1 MCVYMKLLKNF
12 KAQTGLNAMVPT
24 IITFV
29 IVAVVAVLGLQL
41 LGDQAD
47 DQAAETLTCAA
58 GNATD
63 CNAGYN
69 ATQDAIDGVSK
80 FPEKL
85 PMIASVLVLVLII
98 GILIAAFAFKR
109 R

>member
-1 MCVYMKLLKNF
+1 MKLPKLF
-12 KAQTGLNAMVPT
+12 KKGQFGLNAMVPT

-41 LGDQAD
+41 LSDQQAD
-47 DQAAETLTCAA
+47 TVANTAE
-58 GNATD
+58 
-63 CNAGYN
+63 YN
-69 ATQDAIDGVSK
+69 ATADAIDGVSK

-85 PMIASVLVLVLII
+85 PMIAGVLVLVLII
-98 GILIAAFAFKR
+98 SILIAAFQFR

>member
-1 MCVYMKLLKNF
+1 MKLPKLF
-12 KAQTGLNAMVPT
+12 KKGQSGLNAMSGI

-41 LGDQAD
+41 LSDQQD
-47 DQAAETLTCAA
+47 DLTA
-58 GNATD
+58 NTTE
-63 CNAGYN
+63 YN
-69 ATQDAIDGVSK
+69 ATVDAIEGVSK

-85 PMIASVLVLVLII
+85 PMIAGVFVLAIII
-98 GILIAAFAFKR
+98 GVLGSLFLSR